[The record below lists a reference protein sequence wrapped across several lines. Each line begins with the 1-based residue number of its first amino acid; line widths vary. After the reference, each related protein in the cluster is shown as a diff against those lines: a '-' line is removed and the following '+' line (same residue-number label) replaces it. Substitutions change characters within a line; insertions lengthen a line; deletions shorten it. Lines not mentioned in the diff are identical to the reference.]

1 MQIRRVTASARFL
14 RARSSLYDIFPPNI
28 SPEKTKIT
36 SPIIF
41 HFTGDVTHFYFQ
53 FPFSDNLY
61 FPTDESGFSTRN
73 SIRILSQNS
82 IRLLFPELYPDLL
95 PELYPASL
103 SGTQSGFST
112 RTLSGFS
119 TRTLSGRES
128 AHIYNECEKTH
139 ELHRQDD
146 GDTQNEFGMPGLM
159 TEGVHRNQSTDTATE
174 CCHQHKRIFRDSPLA
189 LDGKILISP
198 VHNECKEIYNQQV
211 YDEDCEWAK

>member
-1 MQIRRVTASARFL
+1 MIYFPQ
-14 RARSSLYDIFPPNI
+14 IFPQ
-28 SPEKTKIT
+28 KKQKIT

-73 SIRILSQNS
+73 SIRILSRNS
-82 IRLLFPELYPDLL
+82 IRLLFPELYPDPLQEL
-95 PELYPASL
+95 YPEPYPASL
-103 SGTQSGFST
+103 SG
-112 RTLSGFS
+112 TLSGFS

>member
-1 MQIRRVTASARFL
+1 MIYFPQ
-14 RARSSLYDIFPPNI
+14 IFPQ
-28 SPEKTKIT
+28 KKQKIT

-61 FPTDESGFSTRN
+61 FPTDESGFS
-73 SIRILSQNS
+73 S
-82 IRLLFPELYPDLL
+82 
-95 PELYPASL
+95 
-103 SGTQSGFST
+103 
-112 RTLSGFS
+112 
-119 TRTLSGRES
+119 RTLSGRES

-159 TEGVHRNQSTDTATE
+159 TEGVHRNQSTDTSTE
-174 CCHQHKRIFRDSPLA
+174 CCHQHKLIFPDSPLA

>member
-1 MQIRRVTASARFL
+1 MNQ
-14 RARSSLYDIFPPNI
+14 
-28 SPEKTKIT
+28 
-36 SPIIF
+36 
-41 HFTGDVTHFYFQ
+41 
-53 FPFSDNLY
+53 
-61 FPTDESGFSTRN
+61 
-73 SIRILSQNS
+73 
-82 IRLLFPELYPDLL
+82 
-95 PELYPASL
+95 ASL
-103 SGTQSGFST
+103 PG
-112 RTLSGFS
+112 TLSGFS
-119 TRTLSGRES
+119 PRTLSGRES

-174 CCHQHKRIFRDSPLA
+174 CCHQHKLIFRDSPLA

>member
-82 IRLLFPELYPDLL
+82 IRLLFPELYPDPF

-103 SGTQSGFST
+103 PG
-112 RTLSGFS
+112 TLSGFS

>member
-82 IRLLFPELYPDLL
+82 IRLLFPELYPDPF